1 MYAALAYA
9 NRIELKPM
17 DRCDHP
23 PLNPINERFALAH
36 ACVPEQIP
44 SLMAA
49 ISHAEPFFIEDH
61 LCLAKDD
68 WLIFIGYPLQAPFI
82 ASACDKL
89 IKQVRDQ
96 HNSDYFWF
104 IGPEIPP
111 SLAKSCRV
119 RQSDQYLRLDISQSI
134 IPSALQCKVDQAAR
148 TLTIERT
155 RAFTREHEQLAK
167 ELESREDLPLMIKEL
182 YRSMPDYIAQCK
194 TAQVLNARSR
204 HGTLAAFF
212 IVETAAEQF
221 DAYVLGC
228 HSKKNYIPHASDL
241 LFADMI
247 DSARDR
253 GKQSINLGLGVNEG
267 IRRFKAKWGGRPYLH
282 YEFCECYY
290 GPPAPISLLG
300 ALLDGKP

>member
-1 MYAALAYA
+1 MYGCFPRGYTIETLMDTAA
-9 NRIELKPM
+9 NQFQ
-17 DRCDHP
+17 
-23 PLNPINERFALAH
+23 LNSADERFALAH
-36 ACVPEQIP
+36 AIVPEQIP
-44 SLMAA
+44 SMMTA
-49 ISHAEPFFIEDH
+49 ISHAEPFCIGDYLYF
-61 LCLAKDD
+61 AKDD
-68 WLIFIGYPLQAPFI
+68 WVIFIGYPLNTQFV
-82 ASACDKL
+82 ASDCDTL
-89 IKQVRDQ
+89 IVRILAQ
-96 HNSDYFWF
+96 FHPGYFWF

-111 SLAKSCRV
+111 SLAESCRV

-134 IPSALQCKVDQAAR
+134 IPSALQRKVDQVAR
-148 TLTIERT
+148 TLTVERT
-155 RAFTREHEQLAK
+155 RVFTREHEQLAK
-167 ELESREDLPLMIKEL
+167 ELESREDLTLVIKEL

-194 TAQVLNARSR
+194 TAQVLNARDR
-204 HGTLAAFF
+204 RGKLAAFF

-300 ALLDGKP
+300 VLLDGKP

>member
-1 MYAALAYA
+1 MDTAA
-9 NRIELKPM
+9 NPFQ
-17 DRCDHP
+17 
-23 PLNPINERFALAH
+23 LNSVEERFALAH
-36 ACVPEQIP
+36 AIVPEQIP
-44 SLMAA
+44 SMMAA
-49 ISHAEPFFIEDH
+49 ISHAEPFFIGDH

-68 WLIFIGYPLQAPFI
+68 WVIFIGYPLSTQFV
-82 ASACDKL
+82 ASDCSKL
-89 IKQVRDQ
+89 IARILAQF
-96 HNSDYFWF
+96 HPNYFWF
-104 IGPEIPP
+104 IGPEIPS
-111 SLAKSCRV
+111 SLAESCRV
-119 RQSDQYLRLDISQSI
+119 RRSDQYLRLDISQSI
-134 IPSALQCKVDQAAR
+134 IPSALQRKVDQAAW
-148 TLTIERT
+148 TLTVERT
-155 RAFTREHEQLAK
+155 QAFTREHEQLAK
-167 ELESREDLPLMIKEL
+167 ELESREELPLMIKEL

-194 TAQVLNARSR
+194 TAQVLNARDR

-228 HSKKNYIPHASDL
+228 HSKKNYIPHAADL

-247 DSARDR
+247 ECARNR

-267 IRRFKAKWGGRPYLH
+267 IHRFKAKWGGRPYLR

>member
-1 MYAALAYA
+1 MDTAA
-9 NRIELKPM
+9 NPFQ
-17 DRCDHP
+17 
-23 PLNPINERFALAH
+23 LNSAEERFVLAH
-36 ACVPEQIP
+36 AIVPEQIP
-44 SLMAA
+44 SMMTA
-49 ISHAEPFFIEDH
+49 ISHAEP
-61 LCLAKDD
+61 LCIGDCLCFAKDD
-68 WLIFIGYPLQAPFI
+68 WVIFIGYPLSTQFV
-82 ASACDKL
+82 ASDCDTL
-89 IKQVRDQ
+89 IVRILAQ
-96 HNSDYFWF
+96 FHPDYFWF
-104 IGPEIPP
+104 IGPEIPS
-111 SLAKSCRV
+111 SLAESCRV

-134 IPSALQCKVDQAAR
+134 IPSALQREVGQAAR
-148 TLTIERT
+148 TLTVERT

-194 TAQVLNARSR
+194 TAQVLNARDR
-204 HGTLAAFF
+204 HGALAAFF
-212 IVETAAEQF
+212 VVETAAEHF